1 MPNINTIPVLTTA
14 TSSTFFVVT
23 DGGLSKRI
31 NYSLI
36 SNPGPQGSQGRQ
48 GSQGFQGTA
57 GNGTQGSQGRQGS
70 QGDRG
75 IAPAF
80 TNVPVPA
87 SSTSVGIVGQ
97 VAFDDTYL
105 YICVSTNQWKR
116 VYSPSSSSF

>member
-36 SNPGPQGSQGRQ
+36 ANSGPQGNQGRQ
-48 GSQGFQGTA
+48 GSPGAQGTA
-57 GNGTQGSQGRQGS
+57 GNGAQGV
-70 QGDRG
+70 QGDIGYTGSRG

-87 SSTSVGIVGQ
+87 SATSTGIVGQ

-116 VYSPSSSSF
+116 VYSPSSSAF

>member
-14 TSSTFFVVT
+14 TSSTFFLVA

-36 SNPGPQGSQGRQ
+36 SSPGPQGRQ
-48 GSQGFQGTA
+48 GSQGFQGYQGTA
-57 GNGTQGSQGRQGS
+57 GNGAQGNQGSQGP

-80 TNVPVPA
+80 NNVPVPV
-87 SSTSVGIVGQ
+87 SSTSTGIVGQ
-97 VAFDDTYL
+97 VAFDDTYI
-105 YICVSTNQWKR
+105 YICVSTNRWKR